1 MATGG
6 GTILNTTVDRLG
18 LCVICGDRVH
28 SHEDYLEAT
37 EGYCHQSCVNNTHIV
52 EAEA

>member
-6 GTILNTTVDRLG
+6 RSILKTETDRLG
-18 LCVICGDRVH
+18 LCIICGDRVH
-28 SHEDYLEAT
+28 SHEDYLQAT
-37 EGYCHQSCVNNTHIV
+37 EGYCHQDCVKNTIII